1 MVNLLLFQ
9 YFKRRREAV
18 EIGLCAAGG
27 LGFAIMFLFVEG
39 SVRYYPDGHDGDNCD
54 DGDGDDNGDDGE
66 GDDEEGDQEI
76 NQVGSQQCMSH

>member
-1 MVNLLLFQ
+1 
-9 YFKRRREAV
+9 
-18 EIGLCAAGG
+18 
-27 LGFAIMFLFVEG
+27 MFLFVEG